1 MNSNFQTNFTN
12 WYETE
17 PNNAGEG
24 EDCVECT
31 NFSKWNDLACT
42 EGRVSICLFDKQ
54 NNVLSLTS
62 SSSTTSTSTSPTT
75 TTKSSTVSVRN
86 YSYSTTSRSTT
97 KKKAVT
103 KRAPTTTETVLSI
116 IPDSE

>member
-1 MNSNFQTNFTN
+1 MINSNFQTNFTN

-42 EGRVSICLFDKQ
+42 EGRTSICLFDKQ
-54 NNVLSLTS
+54 NNVLSITS
-62 SSSTTSTSTSPTT
+62 PTPTSTNPTT

-97 KKKAVT
+97 KKKAAT

>member
-1 MNSNFQTNFTN
+1 MINSNFQTNFTN

-42 EGRVSICLFDKQ
+42 EGRTSICLFDKQ
-54 NNVLSLTS
+54 NNVLSIT
-62 SSSTTSTSTSPTT
+62 STTPTATSTNPTT

-97 KKKAVT
+97 KKKAAT

>member
-42 EGRVSICLFDKQ
+42 EGRTSICLFDKQ

-62 SSSTTSTSTSPTT
+62 TTPTSTNPTT

-97 KKKAVT
+97 KKKAAT

>member
-42 EGRVSICLFDKQ
+42 EGRTSICLFDKQ
-54 NNVLSLTS
+54 NNVLSIT
-62 SSSTTSTSTSPTT
+62 STTPTSTT
-75 TTKSSTVSVRN
+75 TTKSSTASVRN

-97 KKKAVT
+97 KKKEAT

>member
-42 EGRVSICLFDKQ
+42 EGRTSICLFDKQ
-54 NNVLSLTS
+54 NNVLSITS
-62 SSSTTSTSTSPTT
+62 STSTNPTT

-97 KKKAVT
+97 KKKAAT
-103 KRAPTTTETVLSI
+103 KRASTTTETVLSI

>member
-42 EGRVSICLFDKQ
+42 EGRTSICLFDKQ
-54 NNVLSLTS
+54 NNVLGI
-62 SSSTTSTSTSPTT
+62 TSTSTNPTT
-75 TTKSSTVSVRN
+75 TTRSSTLSVRN

-97 KKKAVT
+97 KKKAAT